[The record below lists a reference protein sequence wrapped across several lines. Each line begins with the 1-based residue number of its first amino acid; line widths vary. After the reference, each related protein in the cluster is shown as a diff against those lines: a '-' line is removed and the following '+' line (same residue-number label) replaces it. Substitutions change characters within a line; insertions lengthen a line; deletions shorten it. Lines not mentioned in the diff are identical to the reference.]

1 MLKKLSKYGKQY
13 TALMVIAILAAVLG
27 TIFQII
33 GPNRI
38 KEMTDVIMAG
48 LGRMEGGQWL
58 PGDIDMAAISRI
70 GIGLAVL
77 YGLSFLFS
85 YAQNY
90 IMVTVTMIIS
100 KKLRSDI
107 TGKIERLPLSYFD
120 RTTAGDVLSRVTN
133 DVDAIAQTLYQ
144 GVGSLITSLTMLI
157 GSLLMMFYHQWRLAL
172 TAVGS
177 SVLGMVLLMWIMKHS
192 QGYFVRQQQELGE
205 INGLIEEVYSGH
217 QIVRAYHASAAVSA
231 QFEQLNDK
239 LYTSA
244 WKSQFFSGLMM
255 PLMGFVGNLGYVAVC
270 VVGAV
275 LALDGQIGFGVIV
288 AFMIYIRLFTQ
299 PLSQI
304 AQAMTQLQRAEA
316 AGSRVFSFLEEAEM
330 ADESEKTEE
339 LPPIRGEVTFE
350 HVRFGYHPGRPVIRD
365 FSARVLPGQ
374 KIAIVGPTG
383 AGKTTMVN
391 LLMRFYET
399 DSGRILIDGIPIT
412 AVKRDLIHAQFGMVL
427 QDTWLFEGTIYENIV
442 YNKEGVSRKQVEAAT
457 KAVGLHHF
465 IRTLPKSYDTALAEA
480 TGLSEGQK
488 QLMTIARA
496 MVQDAPLL
504 ILDEATSSVD
514 TRTERMVQQA
524 MDRLMQGRTSF
535 VIAHRLST
543 IKNADLILVMKDG
556 DIIESGSHEQL
567 LAEAGFYSELYRS
580 QFEAVA

>member
-1 MLKKLSKYGKQY
+1 
-13 TALMVIAILAAVLG
+13 MVIAILAAVLG

-133 DVDAIAQTLYQ
+133 DVDAISQTLYQ

-205 INGLIEEVYSGH
+205 INGLIEEAYSGH

-255 PLMGFVGNLGYVAVC
+255 PLMGFVGNLGYVTVC

-299 PLSQI
+299 PLSQV

-350 HVRFGYHPGRPVIRD
+350 HVRFGYDPVQPVIRD
-365 FSARVLPGQ
+365 FSARILPGQ

-442 YNKEGVSRKQVEAAT
+442 YNKEGVSREQVEAAT
-457 KAVGLHHF
+457 RAVGLHHF
-465 IRTLPKSYDTALAEA
+465 IRTLPKGYDTALAEA

-580 QFEAVA
+580 QFETVA